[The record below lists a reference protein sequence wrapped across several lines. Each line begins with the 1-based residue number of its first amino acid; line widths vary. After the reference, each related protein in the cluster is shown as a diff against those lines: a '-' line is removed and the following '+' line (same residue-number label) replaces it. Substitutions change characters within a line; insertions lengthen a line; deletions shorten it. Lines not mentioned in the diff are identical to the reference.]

1 MSLQRS
7 DRSAIACAEQDGA
20 PWPIDWRK
28 RLFYRE
34 GVTITSALLGFAAVA
49 AVLTVIPGLDTTLV
63 LRSALTQSRRHAF
76 VTALGINAGSLAW
89 GAAAAIGA
97 AALLAASEVA
107 YRALTIVGAA
117 YMAYLG
123 VMLIIRSFRQEPV
136 TLEQSAARAPLWRA
150 FLTGAW
156 TNLLNPKIGAF
167 YVATIPQFIPDG
179 TSHLGMGLLLA
190 GVHDVIGL
198 LWFAG
203 IIFGAQTARR
213 WLANAR
219 TLKIIDRIAGVVLIG
234 SGARLVFDRH

>member
-1 MSLQRS
+1 MVLPARETAS
-7 DRSAIACAEQDGA
+7 
-20 PWPIDWRK
+20 
-28 RLFYRE
+28 YRDP
-34 GVTITSALLGFAAVA
+34 VTITSALLGFAAVA

-63 LRSALTQSRRHAF
+63 LRSALTQSRRHAV
-76 VTALGINAGSLAW
+76 VTALGVSTGALAW
-89 GAAAAIGA
+89 GAAAAVGA

-107 YRALTIVGAA
+107 YRAVTIVGAA

-123 VMLIIRSFRQEPV
+123 VMLIVRSFRHDPV
-136 TLEQSAARAPLWRA
+136 VVDGPAVAVPLWRS
-150 FLTGAW
+150 FCSGAW

-179 TSHLGMGLLLA
+179 ASHLGMGLLLA

-203 IIFGAQTARR
+203 VIWGAQAARR

-219 TLKIIDRIAGVVLIG
+219 ALKVIDRIAGVVLVG
-234 SGARLVFDRH
+234 FGARLVLERH

>member
-1 MSLQRS
+1 MVLRARETAS
-7 DRSAIACAEQDGA
+7 
-20 PWPIDWRK
+20 
-28 RLFYRE
+28 YRDP
-34 GVTITSALLGFAAVA
+34 VTITSALLGFAAVA

-63 LRSALTQSRRHAF
+63 LRSALTQSRRHAV
-76 VTALGINAGSLAW
+76 VTALGVSTGALAW
-89 GAAAAIGA
+89 GAAAAVGA

-107 YRALTIVGAA
+107 YRAVTIVGAA

-123 VMLIIRSFRQEPV
+123 VMLIVRSFRHDPV
-136 TLEQSAARAPLWRA
+136 VVDGPAVAVPLWRS
-150 FLTGAW
+150 FCSGAW

-179 TSHLGMGLLLA
+179 ASHLGMGLLLA

-203 IIFGAQTARR
+203 VIWGAQAARR

-219 TLKIIDRIAGVVLIG
+219 ALKVIDRIAGVVLVG
-234 SGARLVFDRH
+234 FGARLVLERH